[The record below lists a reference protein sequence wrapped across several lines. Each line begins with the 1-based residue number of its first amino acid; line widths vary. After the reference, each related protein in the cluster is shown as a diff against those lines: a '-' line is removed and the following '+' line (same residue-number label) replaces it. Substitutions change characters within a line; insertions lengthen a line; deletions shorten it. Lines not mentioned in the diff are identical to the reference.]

1 MEVGDRAAQ
10 HDQAVRSFAHYDGKS
25 VGVFIR
31 AVELG
36 KYRLDIGLAG
46 SRVVDLPG

>member
-10 HDQAVRSFAHYDGKS
+10 HDQGVRSFAYYDGKS

-46 SRVVDLPG
+46 SRVAPR